1 LRVKIS
7 LRASKWRRSIPRAW
21 KQTQLLQ
28 PAKIASCVTIAALN
42 ILWQGHGILRTSPS
56 VIRFVVVGVACYI
69 VTTIAELVW
78 LLYKGPRFTGF
89 ESRTAAKASSPINA
103 SDPLVEQLRE
113 LPPAELRDE
122 VLQLAKEMKAFEAV
136 SDREFVNTLAGAKP
150 IQVVT
155 EEERDEV
162 LDKQSTELLEH
173 NLRTWRGYR
182 ERFYRPAR
190 AFRDELRKRLG
201 IRNVS
206 REPRIPAL
214 DQAQLT
220 GAKPIAQAADYLAG
234 LARRL
239 K

>member
-1 LRVKIS
+1 VKIS
-7 LRASKWRRSIPRAW
+7 IQASKWRRSIQRAW
-21 KQTQLLQ
+21 KQTRPLQ
-28 PAKIASCVTIAALN
+28 PAKIAGCVTIAALN
-42 ILWQGHGILRTSPS
+42 ILWHGHGILRMSPS
-56 VIRFVVVGVACYI
+56 VTRFAVVGVAFY
-69 VTTIAELVW
+69 VATTIAEFLW
-78 LLYKGPRFTGF
+78 LLYSGPKFTGF
-89 ESRTAAKASSPINA
+89 ESRTAAKGASQVTAP
-103 SDPLVEQLRE
+103 DPLVEQLKE

-122 VLQLAKEMKAFEAV
+122 VLQLANEMKSFEAV
-136 SDREFVNTLAGAKP
+136 SDREFVNTLAGAKAV
-150 IQVVT
+150 QVVT
-155 EEERDEV
+155 EAERDEV
-162 LDKQSTELLEH
+162 LDQQSTELLEH
-173 NLRTWRGYR
+173 DLRTWRAYR

-214 DQAQLT
+214 DQALLI

>member
-1 LRVKIS
+1 M
-7 LRASKWRRSIPRAW
+7 
-21 KQTQLLQ
+21 Q
-28 PAKIASCVTIAALN
+28 PAKIAGCVTIAALN

-69 VTTIAELVW
+69 VTTIAEFLW

-89 ESRTAAKASSPINA
+89 ESRTAAKGTSPNNTP
-103 SDPLVEQLRE
+103 DPLVEQLKE

-122 VLQLAKEMKAFEAV
+122 VLQLAKEMKSFEAV
-136 SDREFVNTLAGAKP
+136 SDREFVNTLAGAKL
-150 IQVVT
+150 IQAVT
-155 EEERDEV
+155 EAERDEV

-173 NLRTWRGYR
+173 NLRTWRAYR